1 MIGPSGVTLD
11 PDVAFGSLRQAWEQ
25 ERRRD
30 PGALFEAGY
39 VLAGRTV
46 RLRIVGHRLARQVAR
61 PFAHLREASTPGVPE
76 LTVDLYG
83 GRIGEPASP
92 AGPMPVPAAGV
103 LASSVDG
110 RMLIYERPDSLLVFD
125 RWDGHLVG
133 RIDPGGPGTGR
144 ERARPLSLPLAVWC
158 GDRGIQVAHAG
169 LVAREGQGVLLG
181 GASRA
186 GKSTAALAC
195 AVAGFDFLG
204 DDCVALRRGA
214 DGTFEGH
221 SLYSSA
227 GLDPRQLAWFPALAG
242 SATDPVPGDDEKANV
257 FVAEVFPGAPRMAPI
272 RLLVLPRVVTAGP
285 LAVRAATKAE
295 ALLALAPS
303 SLIKRAVP
311 ARPVLRGLAR
321 LVERVPCY
329 WLDVDT
335 RLDGIPR
342 RIEALLTEVLRG

>member
-1 MIGPSGVTLD
+1 VIGRPGVTLD
-11 PDVAFGSLRQAWEQ
+11 PAGAFGSLRQAWEQ
-25 ERRRD
+25 ERSRD

-39 VLAGRTV
+39 VLAGRPV

-61 PFAHLREASTPGVPE
+61 PFAHLRTSTPGSPE

-83 GRIGEPASP
+83 GWLGEPAFP
-92 AGPMPVPAAGV
+92 AGPMLVPGSGV
-103 LASSVDG
+103 LASSVGG
-110 RMLIYERPDSLLVFD
+110 RMLAYERPDSLLVLD

-133 RIDPGGPGTGR
+133 RIDPGGPRAGR

-158 GDRGIQVAHAG
+158 GDREVQVVHAG

-204 DDCVALRRGA
+204 DDCVALGPGA
-214 DGTFEGH
+214 AGTFEGH

-227 GLDPRQLAWFPALAG
+227 GLDPCQLAWFPALTGGAM
-242 SATDPVPGDDEKANV
+242 DPAPGDDEKAIV
-257 FVAEVFPGAPRMAPI
+257 FVSEVFPGAPRMAPI
-272 RLLVLPRVVTAGP
+272 RLLVLPRIVMAGP
-285 LAVRAATKAE
+285 LTVRAATKAE

-311 ARPVLRGLAR
+311 ARPALRGLAR